1 MKTNFDNYPKAYSA
15 IAAVGQQSESIIY
28 QAPRI
33 AVQGFRSLVEAITK
47 SIVKMDGIYVER
59 NNQASRI
66 NALRAMGIEN
76 YPQTVIYAMELV
88 RKIGN
93 ELTHNPNTTI
103 SVDQALKI
111 DEKAFLISQWFLE
124 TYSDVTL
131 PDYHKPEDLI
141 QSSNERAN
149 ELEEKLEEQTAKLE
163 SLKTERKVLTVEEKK
178 KRRDKSLQFAIHNPL
193 SEDET
198 REVIDQQLRE
208 AGWEADSKK
217 ITFKNTRPEKGRN
230 LAIAEWKFP
239 NKERADY
246 VLFKGT
252 MAVGIVEAKKYEDS
266 IPGAIDQ
273 AVDYSKKFEFSEK
286 VTPAPK
292 YEGQDIYK
300 VPFIFSTNGR
310 PYLKQLKNQSGIWF
324 WEARNPKHPRRALE
338 S

>member
-15 IAAVGQQSESIIY
+15 IAADGQQSESIIY

-66 NALRAMGIEN
+66 DALRAMGIEN

-131 PDYHKPEDLI
+131 PDYHKPENLI

-149 ELEEKLEEQTAKLE
+149 
-163 SLKTERKVLTVEEKK
+163 
-178 KRRDKSLQFAIHNPL
+178 
-193 SEDET
+193 
-198 REVIDQQLRE
+198 
-208 AGWEADSKK
+208 
-217 ITFKNTRPEKGRN
+217 
-230 LAIAEWKFP
+230 
-239 NKERADY
+239 
-246 VLFKGT
+246 
-252 MAVGIVEAKKYEDS
+252 
-266 IPGAIDQ
+266 
-273 AVDYSKKFEFSEK
+273 
-286 VTPAPK
+286 
-292 YEGQDIYK
+292 
-300 VPFIFSTNGR
+300 
-310 PYLKQLKNQSGIWF
+310 
-324 WEARNPKHPRRALE
+324 
-338 S
+338 